1 MEGVGEKDLVYKIVP
16 NFNLDDVSDKVAD
29 FTTSKADDDKRDY
42 GTEVIINEITGN
54 YPQKKTTEL
63 PHERCCAF
71 LNDDEGGGRLA
82 GAAVMVV
89 VRCFLFYLSSSF
101 FSSR

>member
-1 MEGVGEKDLVYKIVP
+1 MMHFKFVFSSLSLV
-16 NFNLDDVSDKVAD
+16 
-29 FTTSKADDDKRDY
+29 
-42 GTEVIINEITGN
+42 

-71 LNDDEGGGRLA
+71 LNDDEGGRRLA

-89 VRCFLFYLSSSF
+89 VLCFLFYLSS
-101 FSSR
+101 

>member
-1 MEGVGEKDLVYKIVP
+1 MCNIISIGMMHLKSFFLYP
-16 NFNLDDVSDKVAD
+16 S
-29 FTTSKADDDKRDY
+29 
-42 GTEVIINEITGN
+42 TE
-54 YPQKKTTEL
+54 KTTEL

-71 LNDDEGGGRLA
+71 LNDDEGGRRLA
-82 GAAVMVV
+82 GATVMVV